1 MTPPIRR
8 LGLALALGLSLFAAC
23 SKKADSPSAKSQPAF
38 ATVSGAP
45 AGNAPGPSAANP
57 TAPAEHRKV
66 IRTGSVR
73 IAIET
78 YDDARAKLDAILAK
92 AGGYVDS
99 TQVNRGTNAITDAT
113 IVIRLPSDKF
123 GDTMQSLRELGEI
136 SSETTGA
143 DDITAQYIDVD
154 ARLASSRALEK
165 RLIELASE
173 RNGTIDSVLAV
184 EKELARVRGEI
195 EGYEGR
201 LRNWDDHV
209 AMSTLTLTL
218 STKTPEIVAST
229 SFTGRISNAFH
240 TSVGALRESAGW
252 FVLTLVTLLPWLLV
266 LVPVALVGR
275 RLAVKL
281 RV

>member
-1 MTPPIRR
+1 MTHPTRR

-23 SKKADSPSAKSQPAF
+23 AKHADNASYKSQP
-38 ATVSGAP
+38 TVASNGSAAP
-45 AGNAPGPSAANP
+45 AGNAPGSTAANSAP
-57 TAPAEHRKV
+57 TDHRKV

-99 TQVNRGTNAITDAT
+99 TQVTRGTNAITDAT
-113 IVIRLPSDKF
+113 IVIRLPADHF
-123 GDTMQSLRELGEI
+123 GDTMQALRELGEI
-136 SSETTGA
+136 SNESTAA
-143 DDITAQYIDVD
+143 DDVTAQYIDVD
-154 ARLASSRALEK
+154 ARLASARALEK

-173 RNGTIDSVLAV
+173 RTGTIDSVLAV

-201 LRNWDDHV
+201 LRHWDDQV

-229 SFTGRISNAFH
+229 SFTGRISNTFH
-240 TSVGALRESAGW
+240 GSIQALRESAGW
-252 FVLTLVTLLPWLLV
+252 FVLMFVALLPWLLV
-266 LVPVALVGR
+266 LGPVVLIGR
-275 RLAVKL
+275 RVVAKL
-281 RV
+281 RL

>member
-23 SKKADSPSAKSQPAF
+23 SKKADGPSAKSQPAF
-38 ATVSGAP
+38 ASAAP
-45 AGNAPGPSAANP
+45 AGNAPAPSAANP
-57 TAPAEHRKV
+57 TAPADHRKV
-66 IRTGSVR
+66 VRTGSVR

-78 YDDARAKLDAILAK
+78 YDDARTKLDAILAK

-154 ARLASSRALEK
+154 ARLASARALEK
-165 RLIELASE
+165 RLIELATE
-173 RNGTIDSVLAV
+173 RTGTIDSVLAV

-201 LRNWDDHV
+201 LRHWDDQV

-240 TSVGALRESAGW
+240 TSIGALRESAGW

-266 LVPVALVGR
+266 LGPVALVGR
-275 RLAVKL
+275 RLAAKL
-281 RV
+281 RL